1 MNIRRWTPVLTVAI
15 AGITLIGALAI
26 YNWRADTDIKSQ
38 MFVPKNSPIT
48 PEIATLQQY
57 VRIDTSNPPGRELAG
72 ARFLA
77 GLLEKHG
84 VKAEI
89 IESAPGRANV
99 YARIA
104 GKRRGEGLLLMN
116 HIDVVP
122 AGPKG
127 WYRPPFAAAIAV
139 NQLWGRGSLDMKSI
153 ALCELEGL
161 FEVAKRGKPERD
173 IVFLGVADEEEG
185 GLLGTQWLLKN
196 RPDIFDGVRYA
207 LNEGGITETRKEQLS
222 YFGVEIGTKMSV
234 NLRLRAPS
242 REVMQRVRLSLEP
255 FISPRDPDHVLP
267 EVREFFRDIAPL
279 RIEHRALLEDIDRTI
294 AAGKFWLLARG
305 YKELTQNIV
314 VPFNIRTDPR
324 GATMNV
330 NLYNLPD
337 ENPDRR
343 IAWLQSQVGPLGAT
357 TEAVL
362 AKNGPAPPSSRHT
375 PLFELIERQVHQQYG
390 DVRVGTEML
399 AAWSNDSRFLRAH
412 GMQCYG
418 LWPFPVDFYQSQGI
432 HSTDERIRIDWYMQG
447 VILMRRLIPAYAFD
461 PLRKQ

>member
-1 MNIRRWTPVLTVAI
+1 MKLRRWIPALVVAFLGLLLI
-15 AGITLIGALAI
+15 AAIVI
-26 YNWRADTDIKSQ
+26 YNRRADSDIKSQ
-38 MFVPKNSPIT
+38 MYVPKNSPVT
-48 PEIATLQQY
+48 PEIALLQRY

-77 GLLEKHG
+77 DLLEKHG
-84 VKAEI
+84 LKAEI

-99 YARIA
+99 YARLE

-122 AGPKG
+122 APPEG
-127 WYRPPFAAAIAV
+127 WFRPPFAAAIAV

-173 IVFLGVADEEEG
+173 IVFLGVADEEQG
-185 GLLGTQWLLKN
+185 GVLGTQWLLQH
-196 RPDIFDGVRYA
+196 RPDIFEGVRYA
-207 LNEGGITETRKEQLS
+207 LNEGGITETRQEQLS
-222 YFGVEIGTKMSV
+222 YFGVEIGTKMAV

-255 FISPRDPDHVLP
+255 YMGPRDPDHILP

-279 RIEHRALLEDIDRTI
+279 RIENRALLEDIDRTI

-305 YKELTQNIV
+305 YKELMQNVV
-314 VPFNIRTDPR
+314 VPFMIKTDAR
-324 GATMNV
+324 GATMDV

-343 IAWLQSQVGPLGAT
+343 IAWLQSQVAPLGASI
-357 TEAVL
+357 EAVL

-375 PLFELIERQVHQQYG
+375 PLFKLIERQVHKQYG

-412 GMQCYG
+412 GIQCYG
-418 LWPFPVDFYQSQGI
+418 LWPFPVDFYESQGI
-432 HSTDERIRIDWYMQG
+432 HSTNERVRIDWYMQG
-447 VILMRRLIPAYAFD
+447 VALMRRLIPAYAFD
-461 PLRKQ
+461 PI